1 MTESL
6 FGDESPDCPQC
17 GAEKPLP
24 LLYGIPSEEMIM
36 AAKLGQIA
44 LGGEDGPHSRR
55 AWRCQ
60 TPQCNYEF

>member
-6 FGDESPDCPQC
+6 FGDDSPDCPQC

-24 LLYGIPSEEMIM
+24 ILYGTPSAEMIT

-44 LGGEDGPHSRR
+44 LGGDAVSD
-55 AWRCQ
+55 RCHEWECQ
-60 TPQCNYEF
+60 DPTCKYQF